1 MLKYFNVFFNYHL
14 SFQLWAKTNKLNKIK
29 QDMYNSDSIFFI
41 YKVLRYFNDSLSS
54 FLDKVYLKNSSGGEL
69 AIIWVYSVNV
79 KRDWDYSGETKL
91 KQGLTSL
98 QYLEL
103 HKNIL
108 IVLLLNYFK
117 NICFTLSSKIILYYL
132 TFHFKQ

>member
-1 MLKYFNVFFNYHL
+1 
-14 SFQLWAKTNKLNKIK
+14 
-29 QDMYNSDSIFFI
+29 MYNSDSIFFI
-41 YKVLRYFNDSLSS
+41 YKVLWYFNDSLSS
-54 FLDKVYLKNSSGGEL
+54 FLDKVYLKNNSGGEL
-69 AIIWVYSVNV
+69 ASIWVYSVNV
-79 KRDWDYSGETKL
+79 KGDWDYSGETKL
-91 KQGLTSL
+91 KQGLRSL

>member
-54 FLDKVYLKNSSGGEL
+54 FLDKVYLKNSSRGEL
-69 AIIWVYSVNV
+69 AMIWVYSVNV
-79 KRDWDYSGETKL
+79 KGDWNYSGEIKL
-91 KQGLTSL
+91 EQGLRSL

-103 HKNIL
+103 HENIL

-117 NICFTLSSKIILYYL
+117 NICLTLSSKIMLYYL

>member
-41 YKVLRYFNDSLSS
+41 YKVLWYFNDSLSS
-54 FLDKVYLKNSSGGEL
+54 FLDKVYLKNNSGGEL
-69 AIIWVYSVNV
+69 ASIWVYSVNV
-79 KRDWDYSGETKL
+79 KGDWDYSGETKL
-91 KQGLTSL
+91 KQGLRSL

-103 HKNIL
+103 HENIL

-117 NICFTLSSKIILYYL
+117 NICFTWSSKIILYYL